1 MSRYAAQD
9 RHHRRIGR
17 TDQTKGNA
25 RHFKQI
31 AMMQPPR
38 FRQPEWR
45 RSLRR
50 RAFTVAKADQVL
62 ALRLPFKTSQ
72 SPPWGSHPI
81 YERLPQVEKRR

>member
-38 FRQPEWR
+38 FRQLQNPINDR
-45 RSLRR
+45 GGAA
-50 RAFTVAKADQVL
+50 RA
-62 ALRLPFKTSQ
+62 
-72 SPPWGSHPI
+72 
-81 YERLPQVEKRR
+81 